1 MIRILLILLFLHT
14 SPLWAHASEGKM
26 SLHVG
31 PDKGVLEVDEEQGFV
46 LRSSA
51 ERNFSIQKTRL
62 RGGPLWV
69 IPSSCLVYS
78 GLETQVMRQRSGHWK
93 SVDVEVIRKSGSQA
107 EVRSKDLLP
116 GDLLAAAGLGF
127 LKIIEQS
134 VMTPHTDAHDD

>member
-1 MIRILLILLFLHT
+1 MRALVILLFVQAST
-14 SPLWAHASEGKM
+14 LWAHANEGKM

-31 PDKGVLEVDEEQGFV
+31 PDKGVLEVDEDKGFV

-62 RGGPLWV
+62 KGGPLWT

-78 GLETQVMRQRSGHWK
+78 GLETQVLRQRAGHWK
-93 SVDVEVIRKSGSQA
+93 SVDVEVVRKKGEQT
-107 EVRSKDLLP
+107 EIRSKDLLA
-116 GDLLAAAGLGF
+116 GDLLASAGLGF

-134 VMTPHTDAHDD
+134 VMAPHTDAHEDE

>member
-1 MIRILLILLFLHT
+1 MRVLMMLLFVHA
-14 SPLWAHASEGKM
+14 SSLWAHANEGKM

-62 RGGPLWV
+62 KGGPLWT

-78 GLETQVMRQRSGHWK
+78 GLETQVMRQRAGHWK
-93 SVDVEVIRKSGSQA
+93 SVDVDVVRKNAGQA
-107 EVRSKDLLP
+107 EIRSKELLP
-116 GDLLAAAGLGF
+116 GDLLASEGLGF

>member
-1 MIRILLILLFLHT
+1 MMRMLVILLFVHT
-14 SPLWAHASEGKM
+14 SPLWAHANEGKM

-31 PDKGVLEVDEEQGFV
+31 PDKGVLEVDPEQGFV

-62 RGGPLWV
+62 KGGPLWV
-69 IPSSCLVYS
+69 IPTSCLVYS
-78 GLETQVMRQRSGHWK
+78 GLETQVMRQRAGHWK
-93 SVDVEVIRKSGSQA
+93 SVDVDVIRKSGGRA
-107 EVRSKDLLP
+107 EIRSKELLP

-134 VMTPHTDAHDD
+134 VMLPHTDAHED